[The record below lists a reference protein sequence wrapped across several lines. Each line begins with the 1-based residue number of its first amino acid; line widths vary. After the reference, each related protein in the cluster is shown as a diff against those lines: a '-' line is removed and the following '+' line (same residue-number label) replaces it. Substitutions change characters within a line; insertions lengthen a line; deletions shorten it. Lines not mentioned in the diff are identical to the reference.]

1 MSVPILQFGTGRLLQ
16 AHVDLFVAE
25 ARRSGQDAGPVAVV
39 QTTDTPDARRRVDAL
54 KTGAPFPVRVQGVV
68 GGRTVDETATVDSVA
83 AALHASDEWPA
94 VRRLF
99 LEARWIVSNTADRG
113 YEIAADERP
122 DDPVP
127 RSFPAKL
134 LRLLDERR
142 RAGAAPPV
150 LLPLELVP
158 ENGAVLR
165 RTVVGLARR
174 WGVEAATVDWM
185 ADACLWTDSLVDRIV
200 SAGLDPIGAV
210 AEPYALWAMQDAPG
224 FAPPCR
230 HPAVTV
236 TDDLR
241 PYERLKLFILNL
253 GHSWMAGEWLRDR
266 AAWPD
271 TVGAAMADPAC
282 RTALLDLYAAEIV
295 PVFAAAGMGARAE
308 AYVGEVVDRFA
319 NPFLAHRF
327 ADIATN
333 HAAKVERRAGG
344 LADFA
349 AEVGHP
355 GLGPRLKGLL
365 GSAKRG

>member
-16 AHVDLFVAE
+16 AHVDLFVAD
-25 ARRSGQDAGPVAVV
+25 ARRAGQDAGPVAVV

-54 KTGAPFPVRVQGVV
+54 KTGRPFPVRVQGTA
-68 GGRTVDETATVDSVA
+68 GGRTVDETVMVDAVT
-83 AALHASDEWPA
+83 AALHASDEWPD

-99 LEARWIVSNTADRG
+99 LDARWIVSNTADRG
-113 YEIAADERP
+113 YEIAPDERV

-134 LRLLDERR
+134 LRLLHERW
-142 RAGAAPPV
+142 RARAAAPV

-174 WGVEAATVDWM
+174 WGVEAAAVDWM
-185 ADACLWTDSLVDRIV
+185 DGACLWTDSLVDRIV
-200 SAGLDPIGAV
+200 SAGLDPVGAV

-230 HPAVTV
+230 HPAVVV

-253 GHSWMAGEWLRDR
+253 GHSWMAGRWQADP

-271 TVGAAMADPAC
+271 TVGAAMADPTC
-282 RTALLDLYAAEIV
+282 RAALIDLYTQEIV
-295 PVFAAAGMGARAE
+295 PIFAAAGMGPRAD
-308 AYVGEVVDRFA
+308 AYVVEVIDRFA

-333 HAAKVERRAGG
+333 HAAKVTRRAGG

-355 GLGPRLKGLL
+355 GLGPRLRALM
-365 GSAKRG
+365 GSVG

>member
-1 MSVPILQFGTGRLLQ
+1 MTVPILQFGTGRLLQ

-25 ARRSGQDAGPVAVV
+25 ARRSGRSDGPIAVV
-39 QTTDTPDARRRVDAL
+39 QTTDTPDARRRVEAL
-54 KTGAPFPVRVQGVV
+54 KTGRPVPVRVQGVS
-68 GGRTVDETATVDSVA
+68 GGRTVDETVMVDSVA
-83 AALHASDEWPA
+83 RALHASDEWPA
-94 VRRLF
+94 VRHLF
-99 LEARWIVSNTADRG
+99 REARWIVSNTADRG
-113 YEIAADERP
+113 YEVAPDERA

-134 LRLLDERR
+134 LRLLHERWR
-142 RAGAAPPV
+142 EGAPPPMM
-150 LLPLELVP
+150 LPLELVP
-158 ENGAVLR
+158 ANGAVLR
-165 RTVVGLARR
+165 ATVVDLARR
-174 WGVEAATVDWM
+174 WGTEASAVDWI
-185 ADACLWTDSLVDRIV
+185 AGACLWTDSLVDRIV
-200 SAGLDPIGAV
+200 SGALDPIGAV

-236 TDDLR
+236 TGDLR

-253 GHSWMAGEWLRDR
+253 GHSWMAGRWLADP

-282 RTALLDLYAAEIV
+282 RAALMDIYMQEIV
-295 PVFAAAGMGARAE
+295 PIFAAAGMGARAE

-344 LADFA
+344 LAAFA
-349 AEVGHP
+349 AAAGHP
-355 GLGPRLKGLL
+355 GLGPRLRGLL
-365 GSAKRG
+365 GSV